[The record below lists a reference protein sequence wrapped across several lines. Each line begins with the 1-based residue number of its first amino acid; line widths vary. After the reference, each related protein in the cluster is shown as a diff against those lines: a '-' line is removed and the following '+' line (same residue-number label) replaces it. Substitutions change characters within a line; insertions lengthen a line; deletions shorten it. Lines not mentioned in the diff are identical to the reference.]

1 MKYRQAIIRA
11 IEDLKDV
18 SGSLS
23 VAIRTYIQDVIFPE
37 NSKWINSLFLRT
49 LKSMGKSG
57 DLIEHNMRYKLSP
70 DLEKKRAEAI
80 EAHSNSKKKTDADDK
95 RKRKKVIP
103 AKKTTKAK
111 LKLEPRRSKKKK
123 IQKEGEK
130 MEIRHEISKPS
141 VGDDNKEKQKPAKVE
156 QEEIKKKRSNSV
168 VFSPKIKSEKS
179 AMKVEKLSL

>member
-23 VAIRTYIQDVIFPE
+23 VAIRTYIQDEIFPE

-80 EAHSNSKKKTDADDK
+80 EAHSNSKKKIDAEDK
-95 RKRKKVIP
+95 GKKKKVIP

-111 LKLEPRRSKKKK
+111 LKLEPRRAKKKK
-123 IQKEGEK
+123 IQEGEK

-141 VGDDNKEKQKPAKVE
+141 VEVDNKERHKPAKAE